1 LIEMITH
8 LTAAVL
14 LFFFVIVRKY
24 VRNLGSYFLEL
35 GVSIITGGLLLTR
48 ISETFGYNI
57 ILVGIVVTF
66 FGVTKIFKRLKEIA
80 IKDYLTGLYTRY
92 YFFEE
97 WLPREMERQ
106 KRKSGK
112 GISFLIIDLD
122 DFKTVNDKYSHRV
135 GDKLLKYVASEI
147 IKNIRKT
154 DCAVRF
160 GGDEILV
167 AFPDTDKKT
176 VENIV
181 KRLEKK
187 LIFNPV
193 GLPVEFSYG
202 IETWK
207 PGENVEGIVQNADLQ
222 MYALKNL
229 KKQKRVLTE
238 EPEVD

>member
-1 LIEMITH
+1 
-8 LTAAVL
+8 
-14 LFFFVIVRKY
+14 
-24 VRNLGSYFLEL
+24 
-35 GVSIITGGLLLTR
+35 
-48 ISETFGYNI
+48 
-57 ILVGIVVTF
+57 
-66 FGVTKIFKRLKEIA
+66 
-80 IKDYLTGLYTRY
+80 
-92 YFFEE
+92 
-97 WLPREMERQ
+97 
-106 KRKSGK
+106 
-112 GISFLIIDLD
+112 
-122 DFKTVNDKYSHRV
+122 SHRM

>member
-1 LIEMITH
+1 
-8 LTAAVL
+8 
-14 LFFFVIVRKY
+14 
-24 VRNLGSYFLEL
+24 
-35 GVSIITGGLLLTR
+35 
-48 ISETFGYNI
+48 
-57 ILVGIVVTF
+57 VVTF

-97 WLPREMERQ
+97 WLPMEMERQ
-106 KRKSGK
+106 KRKNGK

-122 DFKTVNDKYSHRV
+122 DFKTINDKYSHRI

-160 GGDEILV
+160 GGDEILI